1 MSWVTL
7 SPGLGT
13 DPTSTAMAY
22 NIATQW
28 HGVAMGFSLPVA
40 LIGGLTTFLLAE
52 RHQPGLAALTL
63 NACGMILIAIAL
75 GALLLTQVLQ
85 AFIADSE
92 NIVLVLA
99 CATLAGL
106 LLLRHPARNASA
118 FIFLGGCLAPVFFY
132 VVFQQLMVSP
142 TFIDTRIET
151 AGLHIIGLAIT
162 LIMLCALTVWS
173 KARNANLNGW
183 VTTVYVGVLLIL
195 ARFYIAAH
203 ISAGLAGM
211 PKRYA
216 DYPEQFASLMQS
228 ANSLGIAYGIWI
240 ALGFLRLF
248 IAVWTRDR
256 STAADVF

>member
-1 MSWVTL
+1 MSWVKL
-7 SPGLGT
+7 SPGLGA
-13 DPTSTAMAY
+13 DPASTVMAY
-22 NIATQW
+22 STATQW
-28 HGVAMGFSLPVA
+28 HAVAMGFSLPVA
-40 LIGGLTTFLLAE
+40 LVGGLTTFLLAE
-52 RHQPGLAALTL
+52 RHQQGLAAFVL
-63 NACGMILIAIAL
+63 NTCGIVLITIAL

-92 NIVLVLA
+92 NIILVLA
-99 CATLAGL
+99 YATLAGM

-118 FIFLGGCLAPVFFY
+118 FIFLGGCLAPIFFY
-132 VVFQQLMVSP
+132 VVFQRLMVSS
-142 TFIDTRIET
+142 TFADTSIET
-151 AGLHIIGLAIT
+151 AGLHIVGLAIT

-183 VTTVYVGVLLIL
+183 VTTVYVAILLIL

-211 PKRYA
+211 PRRYA
-216 DYPEQFASLMQS
+216 DYPEQFTTMMQS
-228 ANSLGIAYGIWI
+228 ANSLSIAYGIWI

-248 IAVWTRDR
+248 IAVLRRDR